1 MATTN
6 VSVSR
11 EASKLNNSL
20 WDPLMGQFWL
30 QAVRLGEGDQFKHLQ
45 RSPQVAVRPKMEL
58 LLMPRLDFRDNTDLK
73 EKRDDTEPVSES
85 SYIFLFANT
94 NLYQHVD
101 LTINRLH
108 CKVWYK

>member
-1 MATTN
+1 
-6 VSVSR
+6 
-11 EASKLNNSL
+11 
-20 WDPLMGQFWL
+20 MGQFWL

-45 RSPQVAVRPKMEL
+45 HSPQVAVRPKMEL

-73 EKRDDTEPVSES
+73 EKRDESSATNAMTQSQCQS

-108 CKVWYK
+108 CEVWYK